1 MLMSKAEY
9 ARHCGVSRQTVYEW
23 IEKGE
28 IALAGRKID
37 VEATELLQRA
47 AASGEVPS
55 KTGSD
60 LWPHRTLEM
69 TWGEFWKAVKAGD
82 RKHPAPTAPEEIQ
95 QRVLQ
100 AADELGVS
108 ASFLDDGQG
117 IYLNDGDLE
126 CYIQQY
132 DLLQNAELAI
142 DMLRRY
148 ACLAA
153 DEAPDDIDDWSPEG
167 IKALSIW
174 DKSR

>member
-1 MLMSKAEY
+1 MSKAEY
-9 ARHCGVSRQTVYEW
+9 ARHRGVSRQTVYEW

-28 IALAGRKID
+28 IVVSGRKID
-37 VEATELLQRA
+37 IEATELLRQG
-47 AASGEVPS
+47 AASGGAPS
-55 KTGSD
+55 RTGSE
-60 LWPHRTLEM
+60 LWPNRTLEM

-82 RKHPAPTAPEEIQ
+82 RKSPAPVTIEEIQ
-95 QRVLQ
+95 KKVSL
-100 AADELGVS
+100 AGDELGVS
-108 ASFLDDGQG
+108 ATFLNDGQG
-117 IYLNDGDLE
+117 ICLNDGDLE

-167 IKALSIW
+167 IKALSLW